1 MAEVEKLR
9 KFDDLSLIGNYA
21 ERFGLDPDEVFI
33 KTSFDTVIKF
43 KWMWKE
49 SEEYQER
56 YQYIYGELTKDNGTN
71 NP

>member
-21 ERFGLDPDEVFI
+21 ERFGLDPDYVAEN
-33 KTSFDTVIKF
+33 TSFDTVTKF
-43 KWMWKE
+43 TWMWKDNA
-49 SEEYQER
+49 EYQER